1 MALNTR
7 LSSDHADH
15 IMAFLESKFLDFVRK
30 ELLLVP
36 MGKKKVL
43 PQHMGKTVKWN
54 QWTVPSSSTTALT
67 EANPGDG
74 ISLSSSNYT
83 ATLAAYGQYV
93 SISDF
98 LQMSAIN
105 DTMNDAQE
113 LLAYVA
119 ALSLD
124 QLVRNE
130 LDTNG
135 TQRYADPANNSSK
148 ANVESGSDQ
157 IASSDLKLVLK
168 ALRAGNIPTFE
179 NGLYNGIIHPY
190 MEFSLLSETAASSF
204 IILSAN
210 NGSAGNVINQAE
222 IGKAFGINL
231 MRSTNIRADAT
242 STNTYGNIF
251 VGRDAFGVVD
261 LASAGLKMIVKETGT
276 SGAADPL
283 DQIATVGYKVY
294 FATKQFAAARTQIV
308 WAYGS

>member
-7 LSSDHADH
+7 VSGDHTDH
-15 IMAFLESKFLDFVRK
+15 IMSFLESKFLDFIKK

-54 QWTVPSSSTTALT
+54 QWTAPASSVTALS

-74 ISLSSSNYT
+74 ISLTSTAYT
-83 ATLAAYGQYV
+83 NTLAAYGQYV

-98 LQMSAIN
+98 LQMAAIN

-124 QLVRNE
+124 QIVRNE
-130 LDTNG
+130 LDANG
-135 TQRYADPANNSSK
+135 TQRYADPVNNSSK
-148 ANVESGSDQ
+148 ANVESGTDQ
-157 IASSDLKLVLK
+157 MASSDLKLVLK
-168 ALRAGNIPTFE
+168 ALRASNIPTFE
-179 NGLYNGIIHPY
+179 NGKYKGVIHPY

-204 IILSAN
+204 IILSGN
-210 NGSAGNVINQAE
+210 NGSAGTVIESAE
-222 IGKAFGINL
+222 IGSAFGIQL
-231 MRSTNIRADAT
+231 SRSTNIRADAT

-261 LASAGLKMIVKETGT
+261 LASAGLKMIVKETG
-276 SGAADPL
+276 SAGSADPL

-294 FATKQFAAARTQIV
+294 FSVKQFATARTQVV